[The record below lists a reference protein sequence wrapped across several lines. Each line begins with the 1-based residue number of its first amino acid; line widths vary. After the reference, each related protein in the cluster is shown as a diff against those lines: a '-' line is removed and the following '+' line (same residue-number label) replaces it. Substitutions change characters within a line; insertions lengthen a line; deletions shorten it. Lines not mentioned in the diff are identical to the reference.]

1 MPSSPIFVD
10 SKTFLSAY
18 QHLYQTVKLPQVVK
32 TYLVGHL
39 SLENQT
45 LFRTVAEDQ
54 QTAFLL
60 QELQIVC
67 DAVDDVNRDVF
78 LRSSSANLGPRH
90 TLSPHF
96 TGHDWLDLI
105 SNSSIHMSTRGSVQ
119 VFRLE
124 FFVDSGLRPPSH
136 HLNIFVECNVRP
148 RRLYYQVSTSQVAN
162 LVPTGIVHTM
172 VVMNYAGRV
181 LPLYSTLRS
190 LSIPDFAIFD
200 CVVSLTIRGAGSRDN
215 NDDNNDGGNDD
226 DDGTKVG
233 DPEDNAEP
241 EPHYAGA
248 VVLKWITRGE
258 ISKIMNDLAQRVTR
272 VGKDIL
278 PLKDKDILPPR
289 SSIPI
294 TKTLTFAKQGH
305 PGWTVEVILGSPLK
319 EAEVPPGSEEYVA

>member
-1 MPSSPIFVD
+1 MSSSPVFVD
-10 SKTFLSAY
+10 SKTFLSAF
-18 QHLYQTVKLPQVVK
+18 QHLHKNVKLPSLVK
-32 TYLVGHL
+32 TYLVEHL

-45 LFRTVAEDQ
+45 LFRTVPEDRQ
-54 QTAFLL
+54 AAFLL
-60 QELQIVC
+60 EKLQIVC
-67 DAVDDVNRDVF
+67 DAVDDVNKNVF
-78 LRSSSANLGPRH
+78 LRASNGLRH
-90 TLSPHF
+90 TLSPYF
-96 TGHDWLDLI
+96 SDWLDLI
-105 SNSSIHMSTRGSVQ
+105 SNSTIRMSTRGSVR

-136 HLNIFVECNVRP
+136 HLNIFVECNIKPKRK
-148 RRLYYQVSTSQVAN
+148 LYYEPSTSQVAKF
-162 LVPTGIVHTM
+162 VPTGIVHTM

-181 LPLYSTLRS
+181 LPLDDTLES
-190 LSIPDFAIFD
+190 LGIPNFAIFD